1 MSKAHSLAGIAAGP
15 IAQIGCVVEDI
26 EAAERSYSELFGV
39 PAWTRITDVAFG
51 PDRTTYRGA
60 PADYAINVALGYAGD
75 QQIEL
80 IQPVRGVNIYT
91 EYLERSGPGVHHL
104 AWISEDY
111 EGALERARRAG
122 IEVVTQG
129 GTDEMDFAYLETP
142 GLGAHFVELLRLS
155 PGMSAFFESMRAAAA
170 AAVPLRS

>member
-1 MSKAHSLAGIAAGP
+1 MSSERTVSGIAAGP
-15 IAQIGCVVEDI
+15 IAQIGCVVADI

-39 PAWTRITDVAFG
+39 PEWTRIPDVAFG
-51 PDRTTYRGA
+51 PERTTYRGE
-60 PADYAINVALGYAGD
+60 PADYAIHVALGYAGN

-80 IQPVRGVNIYT
+80 IQPVRGVNLYT
-91 EYLERSGPGVHHL
+91 EYLDRSGPGVHHL
-104 AWISEDY
+104 AWVCDDY
-111 EGALERARRAG
+111 EGALETARRSG

-155 PGMSAFFESMRAAAA
+155 PGMSAFFESMRASAA